1 MFISLEKNQPQ
12 RIDKHGRPITRPEVL
27 AEIARIESLP
37 RKNRTTAECMR
48 LHNLKKDGDFAKNK
62 NKCKCTTP
70 KEPKIT
76 TLDELNT
83 AAADDATNII
93 AQIREIIEKVY
104 NGTNPITAI
113 KESQLTPRRFYNYL
127 DGNLKPNELREAIAE
142 IQHTQNSDTINPE
155 RRAEYFRNKVFETLR
170 ELKSEFSRAR
180 ALFAEFCLFRREQL
194 EAQLLAGEIDSATYT
209 TLSADYK
216 YLAGKFAPAIYG
228 DKITVNSSVTHN
240 VTTAVDT
247 SKVVRL
253 NSLLAGALPPPDEA
267 KDAAWEEVDK

>member
-1 MFISLEKNQPQ
+1 MGE
-12 RIDKHGRPITRPEVL
+12 
-27 AEIARIESLP
+27 
-37 RKNRTTAECMR
+37 
-48 LHNLKKDGDFAKNK
+48 
-62 NKCKCTTP
+62 
-70 KEPKIT
+70 
-76 TLDELNT
+76 
-83 AAADDATNII
+83 
-93 AQIREIIEKVY
+93 
-104 NGTNPITAI
+104 
-113 KESQLTPRRFYNYL
+113 
-127 DGNLKPNELREAIAE
+127 
-142 IQHTQNSDTINPE
+142 
-155 RRAEYFRNKVFETLR
+155 EYFRSRVFETLR

-194 EAQLLAGEIDSATYT
+194 EAQLLAGEIDTATYT

-228 DKITVNSSVTHN
+228 DKITVNSNITHN

>member
-12 RIDKHGRPITRPEVL
+12 RIDKYGRPITRPEVL

-62 NKCKCTTP
+62 NKCRHAEHKKP
-70 KEPKIT
+70 EQIT
-76 TLDELNT
+76 LAELNT
-83 AAADDATNII
+83 HTTENSSNTI
-93 AQIREIIEKVY
+93 AQIREIIEKIY
-104 NGTNPITAI
+104 NGINPITAV

-127 DGNLKPNELREAIAE
+127 DGNLKNAELRKLILE
-142 IQHTQNSDTINPE
+142 IQLEQNSDTGGNNMGE
-155 RRAEYFRNKVFETLR
+155 EYFRSRVFETLR

-194 EAQLLAGEIDSATYT
+194 EAQLLAGEIDTATYT

-228 DKITVNSSVTHN
+228 DKITVNSNITHN

>member
-12 RIDKHGRPITRPEVL
+12 RIDKHGRPITRPDVL
-27 AEIARIESLP
+27 AEISRIEALTQ
-37 RKNRTTAECMR
+37 KNRTAAERMR

-62 NKCKCTTP
+62 NKCRHSAHKKP
-70 KEPKIT
+70 EQIT
-76 TLDELNT
+76 LAELNT
-83 AAADDATNII
+83 NATENSGNTI
-93 AQIREIIEKVY
+93 AQIREVIEKVY

-113 KESQLTPRRFYNYL
+113 RESQLTPRRFYNYL
-127 DGNLKPNELREAIAE
+127 DGNLKNADLRKLILE
-142 IQHTQNSDTINPE
+142 IQLEQTSDTGGNNMGE
-155 RRAEYFRNKVFETLR
+155 EYFRSRVFETLR

-180 ALFAEFCLFRREQL
+180 TLFAEFCLFRREQL

-247 SKVVRL
+247 SKVAQL
-253 NSLLAGALPPPDEA
+253 NSLLAGALPAPDEA
-267 KDAAWEEVDK
+267 KDATWEEVDK